1 MDDVIRKHIEIVD
14 KGSGPVAKIIGHR
27 VNVSH
32 IAMYH
37 EHEGWSPKKIAEE
50 LPTITLADVHAAL
63 AFYYD
68 NPEYMAEEAAAEE
81 RFIEEFKRQHPHL
94 VRDELRQ
101 RVRG

>member
-14 KGSGPVAKIIGHR
+14 GPSGPKARIIGHR

-37 EHEGWSPKKIAEE
+37 EDWGMSPKEIVAD

-68 NPEYMAEEAAAEE
+68 NPALIAEQRVAQE
-81 RFIEEFKRQHPHL
+81 RYAEEFKRLHPDL
-94 VRDELRQ
+94 VRDSRQ
-101 RVRG
+101 RISG

>member
-37 EHEGWSPKKIAEE
+37 EEEGMSPKEIAEG

-68 NPEYMAEEAAAEE
+68 NPEMMEAERIADE
-81 RFIEEFKRQHPHL
+81 RFYEELKQRHPS
-94 VRDELRQ
+94 RLREMLQQ
-101 RVRG
+101 RRV

>member
-1 MDDVIRKHIEIVD
+1 MGLVIGENSLVD

-27 VNVSH
+27 INVSH

-37 EHEGWSPKKIAEE
+37 ENEGWSPKKIAEE

-68 NPEYMAEEAAAEE
+68 NPEFMAAEAAAEE
-81 RFIEEFKRQHPHL
+81 QFYEELKRNHPSRLHEML
-94 VRDELRQ
+94 HARSA
-101 RVRG
+101 

>member
-1 MDDVIRKHIEIVD
+1 MDDVIRKHIEIVE
-14 KGSGPVAKIIGHR
+14 GASGPKARIIGHR

-37 EHEGWSPKKIAEE
+37 EEWGMSAQEIAQE

-68 NPEYMAEEAAAEE
+68 NPEVIATE
-81 RFIEEFKRQHPHL
+81 RSAQERYAEEFKQQHPEI
-94 VRDELRQ
+94 VRDHRQ
-101 RVRG
+101 TVSG

>member
-1 MDDVIRKHIEIVD
+1 MEDVIRKHIEIVD
-14 KGSGPVAKIIGHR
+14 PGSGPVARIIGHR

-37 EHEGWSPKKIAEE
+37 ERQGWSPKEIAEQ

-68 NPEYMAEEAAAEE
+68 NPEVIAAEEAAEE
-81 RFIEEFKRQHPHL
+81 RYIEEFKRQHPDL
-94 VRDELRQ
+94 VRDHRQ
-101 RVRG
+101 RVSG

>member
-14 KGSGPVAKIIGHR
+14 GYGGPVAKIVGHR

-37 EHEGWSPKKIAEE
+37 EEEGWSPEE
-50 LPTITLADVHAAL
+50 IVKQLPTITLADVHAAL

-68 NPEYMAEEAAAEE
+68 NPEMMEAERSADE
-81 RFIEEFKRQHPHL
+81 RFY
-94 VRDELRQ
+94 DELKERYPSRLHEMLQQ
-101 RVRG
+101 RRV

>member
-14 KGSGPVAKIIGHR
+14 RGSGPVAKIIGHR

-32 IAMYH
+32 IVMYH
-37 EHEGWSPKKIAEE
+37 EGEGMSPKEIADG

-68 NPEYMAEEAAAEE
+68 NPEIIAAEEAAEE
-81 RFIEEFKRQHPHL
+81 RYIEEFKRQHPHL
-94 VRDELRQ
+94 VRDNLRQ
-101 RVRG
+101 GVSG

>member
-37 EHEGWSPKKIAEE
+37 EEEGWSPKEIAEQ

-68 NPEYMAEEAAAEE
+68 NPEMMEAERAADE
-81 RFIEEFKRQHPHL
+81 RFYEELKRRHPSRLHEML
-94 VRDELRQ
+94 QQ
-101 RVRG
+101 RRV

>member
-1 MDDVIRKHIEIVD
+1 MDDVIRKHIEIVE
-14 KGSGPVAKIIGHR
+14 GPSGPKARIIGHR

-37 EHEGWSPKKIAEE
+37 EDWGMSPKEIAEE

-68 NPEYMAEEAAAEE
+68 NPDLIAEQRAAQE
-81 RFIEEFKRQHPHL
+81 RFAEEFKQQHPDL
-94 VRDELRQ
+94 VRDRRQ
-101 RVRG
+101 PARG